1 MKTGETT
8 MKTMTGKKNNT
19 LKDIFEK
26 QMHNQTLMIA
36 KGMYGEPKVGALP
49 VDDVSLSSY
58 HLLQLMSELGE
69 VLDADKR
76 WKNLRNKKYDKDAK
90 VEEIA
95 DCFIVLMNV
104 AMFSGLSADDI
115 ENAVEKKISEV
126 LERINNE

>member
-1 MKTGETT
+1 MKTGEMM
-8 MKTMTGKKNNT
+8 MKMTTGKKNNT

-36 KGMYGEPKVGALP
+36 KGMYGEPKKEALP

-69 VLDADKR
+69 VLDVDKR
-76 WKNLRNKKYDKDAK
+76 WKNFRNKKYDKDAK